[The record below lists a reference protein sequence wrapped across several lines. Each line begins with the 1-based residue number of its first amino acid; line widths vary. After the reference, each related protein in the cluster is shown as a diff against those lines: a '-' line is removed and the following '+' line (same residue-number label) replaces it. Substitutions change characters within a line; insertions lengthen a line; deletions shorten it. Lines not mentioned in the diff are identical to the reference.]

1 LLLSA
6 IISDTLLLKS
16 PTCTQEDVDAAHELA
31 DIADVELK
39 EYGLKMLEA
48 GADISDKTI
57 NELLTADA
65 KEFTIGGSKVEIAQV
80 NVVDTGKLY
89 EQQAELES
97 GIKQIIEKKNLELFM
112 FVVTDIL
119 NNDSEVLVLGSA
131 SGCVEDAFNITL
143 DNNRAVLEGVV
154 SRKKQIVTALTDEFV
169 KVG

>member
-1 LLLSA
+1 
-6 IISDTLLLKS
+6 
-16 PTCTQEDVDAAHELA
+16 
-31 DIADVELK
+31 
-39 EYGLKMLEA
+39 
-48 GADISDKTI
+48 
-57 NELLTADA
+57 
-65 KEFTIGGSKVEIAQV
+65 

-154 SRKKQIVTALTDEFV
+154 SRKKQIVTALTDEYV
-169 KVG
+169 TVRDGWLLVDCHVG